1 MGPRIEKYLKKTSKD
16 YPDITFRIETKYGF
30 HDGIMLG
37 DFCSIEAESSEK
49 HSKTWMPSR
58 VINEDDMEK
67 FSIYINALLKNYERS
82 FLHE

>member
-37 DFCSIEAESSEK
+37 DFCSLEAESSEK
-49 HSKTWMPSR
+49 HSKTLIPSK
-58 VINEDDMEK
+58 VINEDNMGM
-67 FSIYINALLKNYERS
+67 FSIYINNLIKNLERS

>member
-37 DFCSIEAESSEK
+37 DFCSLEAESSEK
-49 HSKTWMPSR
+49 HSKTWIPSK
-58 VINEDDMEK
+58 VINEDNMGM
-67 FSIYINALLKNYERS
+67 FSIYINNLIKNLERS